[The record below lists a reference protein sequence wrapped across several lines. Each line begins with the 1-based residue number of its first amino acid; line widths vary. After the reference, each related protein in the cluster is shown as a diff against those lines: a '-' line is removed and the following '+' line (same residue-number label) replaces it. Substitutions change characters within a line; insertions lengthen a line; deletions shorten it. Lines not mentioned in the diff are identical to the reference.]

1 MLALVILIFF
11 GFLTYRSVDLHEED
25 LSPLPTKI
33 SGKLGQL
40 WDIAHQG
47 MRENRFLRAEK
58 ALLTIL
64 KIDEKNA
71 AAYNRLGILYA
82 KQKEYKD
89 AIDCFEIASSIEVS
103 SSSLHNLGLIYY
115 ETENYD
121 KAATAFEQA
130 LKLEDTLAARHI
142 AYAKVQEKLG
152 NDKLMFQELEKAVE
166 FEPNK
171 ESLTLLHRAYESRGK
186 EEEAK
191 AIEKRLNKLVVPSG
205 KPKRVLRPKRRV
217 VI

>member
-1 MLALVILIFF
+1 MLAIVLILFF
-11 GFLTYRSVDLHEED
+11 AFLAFRSADHSDDQIDE
-25 LSPLPTKI
+25 LPTRVT
-33 SGKLGQL
+33 SKLGQL
-40 WDIAHQG
+40 WDIAHKG
-47 MRENRFLRAEK
+47 MREKRFLPAEK

-89 AIDCFEIASSIEVS
+89 AIDCFEIASSIETTP
-103 SSSLHNLGLIYY
+103 SSLHNLGLIYY

-130 LKLEDTLAARHI
+130 LKLDDALAARHI

-166 FEPNK
+166 LEPNK
-171 ESLTLLHRAYESRGK
+171 ESLSLLHRAYISR
-186 EEEAK
+186 ERIEEADEIQK
-191 AIEKRLNKLVVPSG
+191 KLDKLVVPSG
-205 KPKRVLRPKRRV
+205 KPKRVVRPKRRV
-217 VI
+217 VV